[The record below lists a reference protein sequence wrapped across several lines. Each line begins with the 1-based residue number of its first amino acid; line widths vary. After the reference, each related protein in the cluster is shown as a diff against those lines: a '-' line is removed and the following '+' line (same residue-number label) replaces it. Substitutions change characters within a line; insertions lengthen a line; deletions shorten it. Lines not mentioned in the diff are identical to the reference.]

1 MMTSQQ
7 SVIKSVNEKRRMEVG
22 ECLVAESGLAGKG
35 RKRKSGERH
44 GCQPLA
50 EKDAVFMNV
59 NARNY

>member
-1 MMTSQQ
+1 
-7 SVIKSVNEKRRMEVG
+7 MEVG
-22 ECLVAESGLAGKG
+22 ECLVAERGLAGKG